1 MYNHLQLARQTIY
14 SLVIPTPFLVGPV
27 NVYLIKGDSLIL
39 VDTGPKTK
47 EAWDSLV
54 FQLKEIGYRPDDI
67 EQVIL
72 THHHPDHV
80 GLLDHFRGKQIVA
93 HEKARPW
100 ITKDEKFLA
109 TVVEYF
115 QTLYRQHGVDE
126 AMIEKMKKSEERY
139 LDFSC
144 ETDLTITVR
153 EGDRID
159 GLNGWK
165 VIETPGHAQ
174 SHISLYCENSGVVIA
189 GDHLIKNISSNAI
202 LERPYTDH
210 EDRPKTLLQYRDSLR
225 KLLQYNITT
234 VLPGHGERIMDA
246 NELIEERLLQQEK
259 RALSIK
265 QLLEQ
270 KPMRTFDICKI
281 VFEKIYEKQAV
292 LTFSE
297 ILGHIDLLEEMNLI
311 EEKTK
316 DGFIYFQTK

>member
-1 MYNHLQLARQTIY
+1 MFNHLQLAQQKIY
-14 SLVIPTPFLVGPV
+14 PLVIPTPFLVGPV
-27 NVYLIKGDSLIL
+27 NVFLIKGDSLIL

-54 FQLKEIGYRPDDI
+54 FQIKELGYSPNDI

-80 GLLDHFRGKQIVA
+80 GLLDKFHDKRVIA

-100 ITKDEKFLA
+100 ITKDQQFLMS
-109 TVVEYF
+109 VVDYF
-115 QTLYRQHGVDE
+115 QKLYREHGVDS

-144 ETDLTITVR
+144 QTDLTIAVC

-159 GLNGWK
+159 GLHGWQ

-174 SHISLYCENSGVVIA
+174 SHISLYCEKSGIVIA

-202 LERPYTDH
+202 LERPLCDD
-210 EDRPKTLLQYRDSLR
+210 ESRPKTLLQYREALR

-234 VLPGHGERIMDA
+234 ILPGHGEQIMNA
-246 NELIEERLLQQEK
+246 HELIGERLSQHEK
-259 RALSIK
+259 RALGIK
-265 QLLEQ
+265 QLIDK

-281 VFEKIYEKQAV
+281 IFNKIYEKQAV

-297 ILGHIDLLEEMNLI
+297 ILGHLDLLEEMDLI
-311 EEKTK
+311 VEKEE
-316 DGFIYFQTK
+316 DGFIYFHSK